1 MKLFFSEIKNGNIFE
16 PEFQTLSP
24 DNGTIEFKHKNTPG
38 GIAVVYAPNG
48 TGKSSLTRVLGV
60 SEVSEEL
67 SFTAIDEAG
76 VPVTAGAFHIIPDQV
91 NRNVIRGKE
100 TDYLIGRQIRREYEL
115 RDRINSAFESAYTSL
130 ASKYKNNF
138 KVSKVGDYLLSQIH
152 SLHDTPYPEAF
163 AYLRSIV
170 NNKDHGK
177 TIDQNEFVAFIRNDE
192 NKPNIIEVD
201 EDKKK
206 WVIADC
212 SGNSKITE
220 RIIGLDYHT
229 IIANTDTIQI
239 ERHDDA
245 IGILKK
251 YHSLDA
257 CVVCDNQDFQGDVL
271 LARKQDNRERI
282 YEGLDQNT
290 KELLDKVVRDVSLVV
305 SDPFDIKRIVSAF
318 IAGGDATELHH
329 LQIELITCIH
339 VIGDEMIEALF
350 HCFDGT
356 TLFHD
361 YDEYAELVT
370 TQPKL
375 DSEELLFIEDV
386 INENIGKDITIDR
399 DPNSKNYK
407 LKLGDKDL
415 IGTERDSME
424 LSSGEQNF
432 ISLAF
437 ELLLARHSNKEYVV
451 LDDPISSFDSVYKN
465 KIAFCIIKF
474 LERKKQIVLTH
485 NTDLIRLLDVQVN
498 NCFNLYIL
506 NNVEQ
511 GQNGFIP
518 VNAQEKALLINLHE
532 LVKLFQNKSN
542 EERGDAELI
551 PAIKDR
557 RQFLMAMVPFMR
569 GYAHISLDPDDDFG
583 RLSGIMHGYS
593 TGNVDVVPIYK
604 KLFGYDFGSP
614 EIVSVEDVLNV
625 NCNEIDILD
634 EEKFPLLSE
643 TLKQTLVYYHLR
655 MKVEKE
661 LVETFGIT
669 TRDMDTLNQIIRRAF
684 SSRDT
689 DADFEQKRN
698 FRVFFTSRK
707 TLLNEFNHFEGNM
720 NIFQPAIDINSMAL
734 RKEINDIES
743 KLAEVKVFAGASMET
758 RASPATICS

>member
-1 MKLFFSEIKNGNIFE
+1 MKLIFSGIKNGTIFE
-16 PEFQTLSP
+16 PEFQTLTP
-24 DNGTIEFKHKNTPG
+24 EIGTIDFRHKSTPG

-48 TGKSSLTRVLGV
+48 TGKSSLTRVLGADAV
-60 SEVSEEL
+60 SDEL
-67 SFTAIDEAG
+67 SFTATDETGA
-76 VPVTAGAFHIIPDQV
+76 PVTTGAFHIIPDQI

-100 TDYLIGRQIRREYEL
+100 TDYLVGRQIRREYEL
-115 RDRINSAFESAYTSL
+115 RDRINNAFESAYTSL
-130 ASKYKNNF
+130 AGKYKSDF
-138 KVSKVGDYLLSQIH
+138 KVSKVGDFLLAQIQ
-152 SLHDTPYPEAF
+152 SLHDAPYPTAF

-170 NNKDHGK
+170 SIKDHGK
-177 TIDQNEFVAFIRNDE
+177 TINQNEFVGFIRNDE

-212 SGNSKITE
+212 NRKSKITE

-229 IIANTDTIQI
+229 IVASTDTIQI

-257 CVVCDNQDFQGDVL
+257 CVVCDNHDFHGDVL
-271 LARKQDNRERI
+271 LARKQANRKRI
-282 YEGLDQNT
+282 YDGLDQKT
-290 KELLDKVVRDVSLVV
+290 KELLDKVVRDSSLAV
-305 SDPFDIKRIVSAF
+305 SDPFDIKRIVSEF
-318 IAGGDATELHH
+318 IAGGDATELHQ
-329 LQIELITCIH
+329 LQIELITCAHI
-339 VIGDEMIEALF
+339 IGDEMIDALF

-356 TLFHD
+356 TLFRD
-361 YDEYAELVT
+361 FDEYSTLVL
-370 TQPKL
+370 TQPQL

-386 INENIGKDITIDR
+386 INESIGKDITIER
-399 DPNSKNYK
+399 DPDSKNYK

-415 IGTERDSME
+415 IGTERGSME

-437 ELLLARHSNKEYVV
+437 ELLLARHSDKEYVV

-474 LERKKQIVLTH
+474 LEGKKQIVLTH

-532 LVKLFQNKSN
+532 LVKLFQNKVN
-542 EERGDAELI
+542 GERGDAELI

-583 RLSGIMHGYS
+583 TLSGIMHGYS
-593 TGNVDVVPIYK
+593 TGSVDVVPIYK
-604 KLFGYDFGSP
+604 KLFGYDFESP
-614 EIVSVEDVLNV
+614 EVISVEDVLNV
-625 NCNEIDILD
+625 NCQDLDILD
-634 EEKFPLLSE
+634 QEMFPLLSE

-661 LVETFGIT
+661 LVDAFGIS
-669 TRDMDTLNQIIRRAF
+669 TRDMDTLNQIIQRAF
-684 SSRDT
+684 RCRDT

-698 FRVFFTSRK
+698 YRVFFTSRK

-720 NIFQPAIDINSMAL
+720 NIFQPAIDINPMAL

-743 KLAEVKVFAGASMET
+743 KLTEVKAFAGGA
-758 RASPATICS
+758 